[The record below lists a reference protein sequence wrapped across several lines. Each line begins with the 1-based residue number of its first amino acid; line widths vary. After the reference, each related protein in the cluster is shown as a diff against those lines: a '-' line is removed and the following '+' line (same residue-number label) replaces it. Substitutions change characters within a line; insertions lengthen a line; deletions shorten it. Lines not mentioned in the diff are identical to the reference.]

1 MSASLAVGNRV
12 TGTVIR
18 CQPFGLLVRL
28 DDGTPAIVRERELA
42 WTAEELKGWRQKYAP
57 GTGIT
62 AVVLERGEA
71 ATPELSIRLVQF
83 DPWTDLGDKLSV
95 GQLVEGTVTVVQPYG
110 VFVELAPGVT
120 GLLHASRLPAWNTEP
135 ITDVFWPGDE
145 VRAIVEHIDVSQRHI
160 ALSMM
165 DIRTARW
172 PADERSNG
180 ARRLH
185 SATRAQASATS
196 AGTRRAA
203 RPAEQLAELPR
214 AHAILLVEND
224 AGQRDVWV
232 KWLRSI
238 GQHAVGAASAEE
250 ALSRIAHQSF
260 DLVFMD
266 VHLPGMPGT
275 AALRRI
281 LDQIPHSRGVLMTGD
296 WAYLQQPDAERLV
309 AGGVEVL
316 IKPLQPED
324 MYRVLSTAARA
335 DAAQGAAQGADLD
348 SRRPSP
354 RAGEG
359 FDSKPSRSRAGGP
372 QRLLEQSLLRAQR
385 LTKAEIA
392 VLFKLDVSSRRVQ
405 IELPRDDRL
414 LATRAETDLIHSP
427 VRDVAEDRELYVIE
441 EVEAAPGKVRYL
453 LPLLNFRACIGVP
466 VPIESSHHYALFFF
480 YSRPT
485 AFDDVRREQARAGAL
500 AVGAALE
507 RCELADRIV
516 ARQHDILLG
525 QLNRG
530 LVHELNQRL
539 PPAADS
545 LNSLVRQ
552 LGIIQRTLQDSPNA
566 MREDD
571 VRRAQ
576 EMTAR
581 AVENVAKLSQVSELF
596 RKFTLRGSIGIVRVD
611 RVAEETL
618 ALVRDLTHEAGVA
631 VTIAPPDRLLLARTN
646 ELHLQHALLNLIVN
660 AVQQIALLRP
670 NNDGQGHKGRVHI
683 YFAEHQR
690 RSGPVVQVHVE
701 DDGPG
706 VHRQHTQAIF
716 ELGFTTRREGSGLGL
731 YVTRLLMEGMHG
743 QVYIGES
750 TRLWGTR
757 FVLELPAGV

>member
-62 AVVLERGEA
+62 AVVLERREA

-135 ITDVFWPGDE
+135 ITDVFWPGDS
-145 VRAIVEHIDVSQRHI
+145 VKAIVEHIDVSQRHI
-160 ALSMM
+160 ALSMT

-172 PADERSNG
+172 PADERGNG
-180 ARRLH
+180 AQRLY
-185 SATRAQASATS
+185 SAAGAQAGATS
-196 AGTRRAA
+196 TNAGQSA
-203 RPAEQLAELPR
+203 RPARLLAELPQ

-224 AGQRDVWV
+224 AGQRDTWV

-238 GQHAVGAASAEE
+238 GQHAVGVASAEE
-250 ALSRIAHQSF
+250 ALSRIANQPF

-266 VHLPGMPGT
+266 VHLPGMSGT
-275 AALRRI
+275 EALRRI
-281 LDQIPHSRGVLMTGD
+281 LDQIPHIRGVLMTGD
-296 WAYLQQPDAERLV
+296 WAYLQHPDAERLITD
-309 AGGVEVL
+309 GVEVL

-324 MYRVLSTAARA
+324 VYCVLSTAAQA
-335 DAAQGAAQGADLD
+335 GAAQGAALD

-359 FDSKPSRSRAGGP
+359 FDSKPSRARASGP

-385 LTKAEIA
+385 LTKAETA

-405 IELPRDDRL
+405 IELPRDNRL
-414 LATRAETDLIHSP
+414 LATRAETNLIHSP
-427 VRDVAEDRELYVIE
+427 VRDVAEDREFCVIE
-441 EVEAAPGKVRYL
+441 DIEAAPGKVRYL

-507 RCELADRIV
+507 RCELADRII
-516 ARQHDILLG
+516 ARQRDILFG

-545 LNSLVRQ
+545 LNLLVRQ
-552 LGIIQRTLQDSPNA
+552 LATIQRTPQTSPDA
-566 MREDD
+566 VREDG
-571 VRRAQ
+571 VRQAQ
-576 EMTAR
+576 EMAAK
-581 AVENVAKLSQVSELF
+581 AVENITKLSQVSELF
-596 RKFTLRGSIGIVRVD
+596 KKLTLQGSIGTVRVD
-611 RVAEETL
+611 RVAEETI
-618 ALVRDLTHEAGVA
+618 ALVRDLAHEAGVS
-631 VTIAPPDRLLLARTN
+631 VTMAPPDHILLARTN

-683 YFAEHQR
+683 YFTEHQH
-690 RSGPVVQVHVE
+690 RSGPIVQVHIE

-706 VHRQHTQAIF
+706 IHRQHTQAIF
-716 ELGFTTRREGSGLGL
+716 DLGFTTRREGSGLGL
-731 YVTRLLMEGMHG
+731 YVARLLMEGMHG
-743 QVYIGES
+743 QVYLGES
-750 TRLWGTR
+750 VRLWGTR
-757 FVLELPAGV
+757 FVLKLPAGV